1 MRGRA
6 ATAFWNVDGL
16 VKFASAQDGAVLYF
30 DEFAFDEE
38 RRGLPDEEL
47 VPLVD
52 LVAVDL
58 EDEEDHDDTGRPS
71 PTPSPWPWSRR
82 SPVQGSRRTT
92 RRKRYIRGTS
102 SDL

>member
-16 VKFASAQDGAVLYF
+16 VKFACAQDGAVLYF

-38 RRGLPDEEL
+38 RRGLPDEL

-58 EDEEDHDDTGRPS
+58 EDEEDHDDTVRPL
-71 PTPSPWPWSRR
+71 PNTVALAMVETFTGARVTPDDAKEALH
-82 SPVQGSRRTT
+82 QG
-92 RRKRYIRGTS
+92 YVV
-102 SDL
+102 DL

>member
-1 MRGRA
+1 VRGRA

-16 VKFASAQDGAVLYF
+16 VKFACAQDGAVLYF

-38 RRGLPDEEL
+38 RRGLPDEL

-58 EDEEDHDDTGRPS
+58 EDEEGGPKGQTTYPRITES
-71 PTPSPWPWSRR
+71 SS
-82 SPVQGSRRTT
+82 GSWVLRATW
-92 RRKRYIRGTS
+92 
-102 SDL
+102 

>member
-16 VKFASAQDGAVLYF
+16 VKFACAQDGAVLYF

-38 RRGLPDEEL
+38 WQGLPDEL

-58 EDEEDHDDTGRPS
+58 EDEEDHDDTVRPLPNTVAPGHVRDVRRCKGHAGRREGS
-71 PTPSPWPWSRR
+71 ATSGVRR
-82 SPVQGSRRTT
+82 
-92 RRKRYIRGTS
+92 
-102 SDL
+102 

>member
-1 MRGRA
+1 VRGRA

-16 VKFASAQDGAVLYF
+16 VKFACAQDGAVLYF

-38 RRGLPDEEL
+38 WQGLPDEL

-58 EDEEDHDDTGRPS
+58 EDGEDHDDTGRPLS
-71 PTPSPWPWSRR
+71 NTVGLAMVETFAGARVTPDDAKEALH
-82 SPVQGSRRTT
+82 QG
-92 RRKRYIRGTS
+92 YVV
-102 SDL
+102 DL